1 MNPPN
6 LADIFR
12 ARQVVSRYLP
22 RTPLHYYPR
31 LSEMLDAEVHL
42 KHENHQALGAFKAR
56 GGINTMHNLGDE
68 DRQRGVVTAS
78 TGNHAQA
85 IAYAGSVLGIK
96 AVVVMPEGSNPSKVA
111 AVQALGADVVFFGS
125 VFDESKTHAE
135 NLQKEY
141 GYRYIHSANEP
152 DLIAGAGTYALEI
165 MEDLPDVEYI
175 FVPLGGGSGA
185 SGTCIA
191 AKSVN
196 PNVKVIAVQSEQ
208 AQGAYLSWKNGEITQ
223 AENNTF
229 AEGLATGSG
238 YELTQSI
245 LWDMLDDF
253 VLVSDDEI
261 KESILHLIERAH
273 TLAEGAGAAA
283 LAGAIK
289 VKEEIRNRRVVL
301 VVSGGN
307 LSLPQ
312 LKEVSGIIG

>member
-1 MNPPN
+1 MRVPT
-6 LADIFR
+6 LADVFR
-12 ARQVVSRYLP
+12 ARGVVLRYLP

-68 DRQRGVVTAS
+68 DRRRGVVTAS

-111 AVQALGADVVFFGS
+111 AVQALGADVVFFGKT
-125 VFDESKTHAE
+125 FDEAKVHAE
-135 NLQKEY
+135 NLEKEY

-165 MEDLPDVEYI
+165 LEDLPEVEYI

-191 AKSVN
+191 AKTVN
-196 PNVKVIAVQSEQ
+196 PNVKVIAVQSEESP
-208 AQGAYLSWKNGEITQ
+208 GGYLSWKNRKITG
-223 AENNTF
+223 AGNNTF

-238 YELTQSI
+238 YELTQRI
-245 LWDMLDDF
+245 LWGMLDDF
-253 VLVSDDEI
+253 VLVSDEEI

-283 LAGAIK
+283 LAGALRI
-289 VKEEIRNRRVVL
+289 KEEIRNKRVVL

>member
-1 MNPPN
+1 MKTPT
-6 LADIFR
+6 LADVLR

-22 RTPLHYYPR
+22 RTPLHHYRR
-31 LSEMLDAEVHL
+31 LSEMLNAEVYL
-42 KHENHQALGAFKAR
+42 KHENHHALGAFKAR
-56 GGINTMHNLGDE
+56 GGINTMHNLGEE
-68 DRQRGVVTAS
+68 DRRRGVVTAS

-85 IAYAGSVLGIK
+85 IAYAGAMLGIK
-96 AVVVMPEGSNPSKVA
+96 AVIVMPEGSNPSKVA
-111 AVQALGADVVFFGS
+111 AVQSLGADVVFFGK
-125 VFDESKTHAE
+125 VFDDARGHAE
-135 NLQKEY
+135 SLEKEY

-165 MEDLPDVEYI
+165 MEDLPEVEYI

-185 SGTCIA
+185 SGACIA

-196 PNVKVIAVQSEQ
+196 PGVKVIAVQSEQ
-208 AQGAYLSWKNGEITQ
+208 APGGYLSWKNRKITQ
-223 AENNTF
+223 AGNATF
-229 AEGLATGSG
+229 AEGLATSSG
-238 YELTQSI
+238 YELTQRI
-245 LWDMLDDF
+245 LWEMLDDF

-261 KESILHLIERAH
+261 KESILHLVERAH

-289 VKEEIRNRRVVL
+289 VKETIRDRRVAL

-312 LKEVSGIIG
+312 LKEVSGIMG

>member
-1 MNPPN
+1 MMIPT
-6 LADIFR
+6 LADVFR

-31 LSEMLDAEVHL
+31 LSEMLNAEVHL

-68 DRQRGVVTAS
+68 DRRRGVVTAS

-96 AVVVMPEGSNPSKVA
+96 AVIVMPEGSNPSKVA

-125 VFDESKTHAE
+125 VFDESKVHAE
-135 NLQKEY
+135 NLEKEY

-165 MEDLPDVEYI
+165 LEDLPDVEYI

-191 AKSVN
+191 AKTVN
-196 PNVKVIAVQSEQ
+196 PNVKVIAVQSEESP
-208 AQGAYLSWKNGEITQ
+208 GGYLSWKNRKITG
-223 AENNTF
+223 AGNNTF

-238 YELTQSI
+238 YELTQRI

-253 VLVSDDEI
+253 VLVSDEEI

-289 VKEEIRNRRVVL
+289 AKEEIRNRRVVL

>member
-1 MNPPN
+1 MKVPT
-6 LADIFR
+6 LADVFR

-42 KHENHQALGAFKAR
+42 KHENHHALGAFKAR

-68 DRQRGVVTAS
+68 DRRRGVVTAS

-111 AVQALGADVVFFGS
+111 AVKALGADVVFFGS
-125 VFDESKTHAE
+125 VFDEAKVHAE
-135 NLQKEY
+135 NLEKEY
-141 GYRYIHSANEP
+141 GYKYIHSANEP

-165 MEDLPDVEYI
+165 LEDLPEVEYI

-185 SGTCIA
+185 SGACIA
-191 AKSVN
+191 AKTVN
-196 PNVKVIAVQSEQ
+196 PNVKVIAVQSEE
-208 AQGAYLSWKNGEITQ
+208 APGGYLSWKNRKIMG
-223 AENNTF
+223 AGNNTF

-238 YELTQSI
+238 YELTQRI
-245 LWDMLDDF
+245 LWGMLDDF
-253 VLVSDDEI
+253 VLVSDEDI

-289 VKEEIRNRRVVL
+289 AKEEIRNRRVVL

>member
-1 MNPPN
+1 MMIPT
-6 LADIFR
+6 LADVFR

-85 IAYAGSVLGIK
+85 IAYAGSVMGIK
-96 AVVVMPEGSNPSKVA
+96 AVIVMPEGSNPSKVA
-111 AVQALGADVVFFGS
+111 AVQALGADVVFFGKT
-125 VFDESKTHAE
+125 FDEAKVHAE
-135 NLQKEY
+135 NLEKEY

-165 MEDLPDVEYI
+165 LEDLPEVEYI

-185 SGTCIA
+185 SGACIA
-191 AKSVN
+191 AKTVN
-196 PNVKVIAVQSEQ
+196 PNVKVIAVQSEESP
-208 AQGAYLSWKNGEITQ
+208 GGYLSWKNRKITG
-223 AENNTF
+223 AGNNTF

-238 YELTQSI
+238 YELTQRI
-245 LWDMLDDF
+245 LWGMLDDF
-253 VLVSDDEI
+253 VLVSDEDI

-289 VKEEIRNRRVVL
+289 AKEEIRNRRVVL

>member
-1 MNPPN
+1 MMIPT

-42 KHENHQALGAFKAR
+42 KHENHHALGAFKAR

-68 DRQRGVVTAS
+68 DRRRGVVTAS

-85 IAYAGSVLGIK
+85 IAYAGFVLGIK

-111 AVQALGADVVFFGS
+111 AVQALGADVVFFGKT
-125 VFDESKTHAE
+125 FDEAKVHAE
-135 NLQKEY
+135 NLEKEY

-165 MEDLPDVEYI
+165 LEDLPEVEYI

-191 AKSVN
+191 AKTVN
-196 PNVKVIAVQSEQ
+196 PNVKVIAVQSEE
-208 AQGAYLSWKNGEITQ
+208 APGGYLSWKNRKITG
-223 AENNTF
+223 AGNNTF

-238 YELTQSI
+238 YELTQRI

-253 VLVSDDEI
+253 VLVSDEDI

-289 VKEEIRNRRVVL
+289 AKEEIRNKRVVL

>member
-1 MNPPN
+1 MNPPT

-31 LSEMLDAEVHL
+31 LSEMLDAEVYL

-165 MEDLPDVEYI
+165 MEDLPEVEYI

-208 AQGAYLSWKNGEITQ
+208 AQGAYLSWKNREITQ

-238 YELTQSI
+238 YELTQRI

-253 VLVSDDEI
+253 LLVSDEEI

>member
-1 MNPPN
+1 MRIPN

-111 AVQALGADVVFFGS
+111 AVQSLGADVVFFGS
-125 VFDESKTHAE
+125 VFDEAKTHAE

-196 PNVKVIAVQSEQ
+196 PNVKVIAVQSEK
-208 AQGAYLSWKNGEITQ
+208 AQGAYLSWKNREITQ

-238 YELTQSI
+238 YELTQRI

-253 VLVSDDEI
+253 VLVSDEEI

-289 VKEEIRNRRVVL
+289 AKEEIRNRRVVL

-312 LKEVSGIIG
+312 LKEVSGII

>member
-1 MNPPN
+1 MKTTTPW
-6 LADIFR
+6 
-12 ARQVVSRYLP
+12 ARSRPGEASIRCITLVMK
-22 RTPLHYYPR
+22 T
-31 LSEMLDAEVHL
+31 
-42 KHENHQALGAFKAR
+42 
-56 GGINTMHNLGDE
+56 GG
-68 DRQRGVVTAS
+68 GVVTAS

-96 AVVVMPEGSNPSKVA
+96 AVIVMPEGSNPSKVA

-125 VFDESKTHAE
+125 VFDEAKVHAE
-135 NLQKEY
+135 NLEKEY

-165 MEDLPDVEYI
+165 LEDLPEVEYI
-175 FVPLGGGSGA
+175 FVPLGGGSGT

-191 AKSVN
+191 AKTLN
-196 PNVKVIAVQSEQ
+196 PNVKVIAVQSEE
-208 AQGAYLSWKNGEITQ
+208 APAGYLSWKNRKVTG
-223 AENNTF
+223 AGNSTF

-238 YELTQSI
+238 YELTQRI

-253 VLVSDDEI
+253 VLVSDEEI

-289 VKEEIRNRRVVL
+289 VKEEIRNKRVVL

-312 LKEVSGIIG
+312 LKEVSGII